1 MNGTFAYDVHR
12 DCNSF
17 VFDSVYADRMLPQDN
32 PNIGDSMRRLTDTII
47 GSALEKSL
55 QRK

>member
-17 VFDSVYADRMLPQDN
+17 VFDSVYADRMLSQDN

-47 GSALEKSL
+47 GSALE
-55 QRK
+55 